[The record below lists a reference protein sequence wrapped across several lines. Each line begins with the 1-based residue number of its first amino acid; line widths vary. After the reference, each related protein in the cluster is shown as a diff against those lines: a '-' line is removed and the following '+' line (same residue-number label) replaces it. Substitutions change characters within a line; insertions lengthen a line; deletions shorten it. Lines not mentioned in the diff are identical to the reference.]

1 MQRDCFSAN
10 RLAAERAAAGEEE
23 VKDQLDISDILN
35 RPKGVPIRLAPGQ
48 TGGIRGYSSPK
59 PTSSTKVP
67 LENVVISTPS
77 GLKFTIKAN
86 PQLKGSKY
94 KLAALPLKGLSGLG
108 QHLKSGV
115 LKLAPSA
122 GATKY
127 GIKTSPQQMKMKIL
141 GGEGD
146 GTVLLGQT
154 QDSSMQGT
162 VLDLKDITKTAA
174 DISGVAGQSSD
185 DVLNFQPKPEPPQQP
200 PAQPTDK
207 TYYQCGDCSAL
218 FETMEEIQAHLQN
231 DCNAAA
237 NQAAAQAS
245 AAAAVAANAA
255 AGVPT
260 DTMVDNLGTIPS
272 VDASEMAG
280 TTTIDL
286 GQPVGVP
293 GTSLITE
300 NGAVITNAN
309 IGDGVMAT
317 DPTSSVPM
325 SMAFDAGLQVMAT
338 AAGMT
343 SLAPTALEDPNQAVT
358 TPEVGADLAPQE
370 TGTETPPAVDS
381 EQSEQ
386 ASAVDPGVSAVSD
399 SPVLSI
405 EEPDTTGGAGSVD
418 EANSEVAVS
427 EASAELAVESAEPV
441 DAAADDVGA
450 VREATPLDE
459 NATDEAGDEAALE
472 PSEAGNVEQPMETNE
487 AEPTAEEMLA
497 MPGTEDGVTVH
508 DPEVLQTTSGGN
520 GDNIVVTQMLNI
532 AGMDTSQSV
541 IQSIPGTT
549 TTYEGRKMISIL
561 NQPGVV
567 QTPNGE
573 GGDALVAQDT
583 GVMGDASNGNFE
595 NVVLGQAPD
604 DSIAQPQEQGE
615 QLTLVDQTQAVTLPD
630 GQQIVT
636 YIDEGGQLAG
646 NGNQQIQVVT
656 TESGETYQI
665 ALPEGG
671 VQGAMQ
677 YVTEDGQILTFKGS
691 DLANQ
696 GEYMVVDNGN
706 LGSVPVTQA
715 SDNVQYVVYTSSS

>member
-1 MQRDCFSAN
+1 M
-10 RLAAERAAAGEEE
+10 
-23 VKDQLDISDILN
+23 
-35 RPKGVPIRLAPGQ
+35 
-48 TGGIRGYSSPK
+48 
-59 PTSSTKVP
+59 
-67 LENVVISTPS
+67 
-77 GLKFTIKAN
+77 KFTIKAS

-115 LKLAPSA
+115 LKLAPTTGSGSA
-122 GATKY
+122 KY
-127 GIKTSPQQMKMKIL
+127 GVKSSPQQIKMKIL

-146 GTVLLGQT
+146 GSVIMSSTNP

-174 DISGVAGQSSD
+174 DMSGVPAHPAE
-185 DVLNFQPKPEPPQQP
+185 DVLNIPPKLEPPPQ
-200 PAQPTDK
+200 PAQPTDQ

-218 FETMEEIQAHLQN
+218 FETMEAIQAHLQN

-237 NQAAAQAS
+237 NQAAAAAQAS
-245 AAAAVAANAA
+245 AAAAANVAA
-255 AGVPT
+255 VPP
-260 DTMVDNLGTIPS
+260 DSMVDNLGSIPS
-272 VDASEMAG
+272 VDASEMTG

-286 GQPVGVP
+286 GQPVVP

-300 NGAVITNAN
+300 NGTVITGAN
-309 IGDGVMAT
+309 IGENGVIGT
-317 DPTSSVPM
+317 DPTNTVSMSSI
-325 SMAFDAGLQVMAT
+325 AFDAGLQVMAT

-343 SLAPTALEDPNQAVT
+343 SLAPTTLEDPNQAVAT
-358 TPEVGADLAPQE
+358 PDDSELTPEQ
-370 TGTETPPAVDS
+370 TGTDSAAIDS
-381 EQSEQ
+381 EHSEH
-386 ASAVDPGVSAVSD
+386 ASVVEPGVSD
-399 SPVLSI
+399 SPVLSM
-405 EEPDTTGGAGSVD
+405 EDPDTAGGGSVD
-418 EANSEVAVS
+418 EANSEIAVS
-427 EASAELAVESAEPV
+427 EASAELAQDTEPAAG
-441 DAAADDVGA
+441 DA
-450 VREATPLDE
+450 EATGE
-459 NATDEAGDEAALE
+459 TAALE
-472 PSEAGNVEQPMETNE
+472 ENPADETAEAPLEMNQDGSEEQAMETNE
-487 AEPTAEEMLA
+487 TQPSPEEMLT
-497 MPGTEDGVTVH
+497 MPEAEDSAEV
-508 DPEVLQTTSGGN
+508 PEGETLPATS
-520 GDNIVVTQMLNI
+520 GDNIVVTQILNI
-532 AGMDTSQSV
+532 PGMDTTQSV
-541 IQSIPGTT
+541 MQSIPATT
-549 TTYEGRKMISIL
+549 APYEGRKMISIL

-573 GGDALVAQDT
+573 GDALVTQDT
-583 GVMGDASNGNFE
+583 GVIGEGSNGNFE
-595 NVVLGQAPD
+595 NVVLGQGEE

-671 VQGAMQ
+671 VQGPMQ

-706 LGSVPVTQA
+706 LGGVPVTQT